1 MKYKG
6 EGCIKNKEEAYKM
19 MKNLSDHGVNRAT
32 DFLESYF

>member
-1 MKYKG
+1 MLESG
-6 EGCIKNKEEAYKM
+6 NGIIKNKEEAYKM